1 MLLHYLNNSIKDLEN
16 LIDLTKKDI
25 EDIKLAKHAEIFER
39 GKIKNDLI
47 QSFENKKSL
56 LDNELMK
63 LIKENGAESL
73 ESMLDS
79 NQKELLALLKIKL
92 TELKI
97 TNKEYA
103 KYVVT
108 ISQFYNSLLD
118 SMFPRDMEGYK
129 MAQHKPASL
138 LKIRA

>member
-1 MLLHYLNNSIKDLEN
+1 MLLHYLNNAITDIEN

-25 EDIKLAKHAEIFER
+25 EDIKVAKHSEIFER
-39 GKIKNDLI
+39 GRIKNDLI

-63 LIKENGAESL
+63 LIKENGQKPL
-73 ESMLDS
+73 EELLETQ
-79 NQKELLALLKIKL
+79 QKELLAVMKMRLS
-92 TELKI
+92 ELKVS
-97 TNKEYA
+97 NKEYA
-103 KYVVT
+103 KYVIT

-118 SMFPRDMEGYK
+118 SIFPRDMEGYK

>member
-1 MLLHYLNNSIKDLEN
+1 MLMHHLNNAIKDIDN

-25 EDIKLAKHAEIFER
+25 EDIKIAQHSNVFER
-39 GKIKNDLI
+39 AKIKNDLI

-63 LIKENGAESL
+63 IIKENNGKSL
-73 ESMLDS
+73 EELITIE
-79 NQKELLALLKIKL
+79 QKELLSAMKLKL
-92 TELKI
+92 SELKLC
-97 TNKEYA
+97 NKEYA

-118 SMFPRDMEGYK
+118 SIFPRDMEGYK
-129 MAQHKPASL
+129 MANHKPASL

>member
-1 MLLHYLNNSIKDLEN
+1 MLMHYLNNAIKDIDN

-25 EDIKLAKHAEIFER
+25 EDIKIAQHGNVFER
-39 GKIKNDLI
+39 AKIKNDLI

-56 LDNELMK
+56 LDHELMK
-63 LIKENGAESL
+63 IIKDNNGKSL
-73 ESMLDS
+73 EELITVE
-79 NQKELLALLKIKL
+79 QKELLSHMKLKL
-92 TELKI
+92 SELKLC
-97 TNKEYA
+97 NKEYA

-118 SMFPRDMEGYK
+118 SIFPRDMEGYK
-129 MAQHKPASL
+129 MANHKPASL

>member
-1 MLLHYLNNSIKDLEN
+1 MLMHYLNNAIKDIDN

-25 EDIKLAKHAEIFER
+25 EDIKIAQHGNVFER
-39 GKIKNDLI
+39 AKIKNDLI

-63 LIKENGAESL
+63 LLKDNAGKSL
-73 ESMLDS
+73 EELI
-79 NQKELLALLKIKL
+79 NAEQKELLSSMKLKL
-92 TELKI
+92 SELKLC
-97 TNKEYA
+97 NKEYA
-103 KYVVT
+103 KYVAT

-118 SMFPRDMEGYK
+118 SIFPRDMEGYK
-129 MAQHKPASL
+129 MANHKPASL

>member
-1 MLLHYLNNSIKDLEN
+1 MLMYHLNNAIKDIDN

-25 EDIKLAKHAEIFER
+25 EDIKVAQHGNVFER
-39 GKIKNDLI
+39 AKIKNDLI

-63 LIKENGAESL
+63 IIKENHGKSL
-73 ESMLDS
+73 EELITVE
-79 NQKELLALLKIKL
+79 QKELLSSMKLKL
-92 TELKI
+92 SELKI
-97 TNKEYA
+97 CNKEYA

-118 SMFPRDMEGYK
+118 SIFPRDMEGYK
-129 MAQHKPASL
+129 MANHKPASL
-138 LKIRA
+138 LK

>member
-1 MLLHYLNNSIKDLEN
+1 MLMHYLNNAIKDIDN
-16 LIDLTKKDI
+16 LIQLTKKDI
-25 EDIKLAKHAEIFER
+25 EDIKIAQHSNVFER
-39 GKIKNDLI
+39 AKIKNDLI

-63 LIKENGAESL
+63 VIKDSGEKSL
-73 ESMLDS
+73 EELLSVE
-79 NQKELLALLKIKL
+79 QKELLSSMKLKL
-92 TELKI
+92 SELKVC
-97 TNKEYA
+97 NKEYA

-118 SMFPRDMEGYK
+118 SIFPRDMEGYK
-129 MAQHKPASL
+129 MANHKPASL

>member
-1 MLLHYLNNSIKDLEN
+1 MLMHYLNNAIKDIDN
-16 LIDLTKKDI
+16 LIQLTKKDI
-25 EDIKLAKHAEIFER
+25 EDIKIAQHSNVFER
-39 GKIKNDLI
+39 AKIKNDLI

-63 LIKENGAESL
+63 IIKDSGEKSL
-73 ESMLDS
+73 EELLSVE
-79 NQKELLALLKIKL
+79 QKELLSHMKLKL
-92 TELKI
+92 SELKVC
-97 TNKEYA
+97 NKEYA

-118 SMFPRDMEGYK
+118 SIFPRDMEGYK
-129 MAQHKPASL
+129 MANHKPASL

>member
-1 MLLHYLNNSIKDLEN
+1 MLMHYLNNAIKDIDN
-16 LIDLTKKDI
+16 LIQLTKKDI
-25 EDIKLAKHAEIFER
+25 EDIKIAQHSNVFER
-39 GKIKNDLI
+39 AKIKNDLI

-63 LIKENGAESL
+63 IIKDSGEKSL
-73 ESMLDS
+73 EELLSVE
-79 NQKELLALLKIKL
+79 QKELLSHMKVKL
-92 TELKI
+92 SELKVC
-97 TNKEYA
+97 NKEYA

-118 SMFPRDMEGYK
+118 SIFPRDMEGYK
-129 MAQHKPASL
+129 MANHKPASL